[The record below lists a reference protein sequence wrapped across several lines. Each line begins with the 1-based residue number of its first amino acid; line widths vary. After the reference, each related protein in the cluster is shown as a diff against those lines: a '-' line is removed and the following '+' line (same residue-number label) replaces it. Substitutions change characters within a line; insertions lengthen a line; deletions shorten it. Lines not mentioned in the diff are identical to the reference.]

1 MGNVTYKHRIISGI
15 IDLSIS
21 LAITYFL
28 LYKVEYQFR
37 ENFAGAYGAL
47 VVIIYA
53 MAINALFNP
62 KYRSIGMVFA
72 NIAPTNLQQVSPL
85 RKILWHILP
94 VHGIGWITLV
104 YLLICD
110 VFANPNEQYLHGLFQ
125 IPATDITISIS
136 PTLIVQLLTAVAVTA
151 TVFALVDVLVKRIA
165 GWSFSER
172 ITGVTYVVQ
181 PSSPIVKRTLG
192 IAFALVGILIAFSN
206 RQ

>member
-1 MGNVTYKHRIISGI
+1 MGDVTDKQRIMSSIV
-15 IDLSIS
+15 DLSLS

-28 LYKVEYQFR
+28 LAKVEFQFR
-37 ENFAGAYGAL
+37 GTFVGAYAAL

-62 KYRSIGMVFA
+62 KYQSIGMVFA
-72 NIAPTNLQQVSPL
+72 NFAPANLQEVSPL

-110 VFANPNEQYLHGLFQ
+110 VFANPNEQYVHGAFL

-136 PTLIVQLLTAVAVTA
+136 PTLIVQLLTAVAITA

-165 GWSFSER
+165 GRSFSER
-172 ITGVTYVVQ
+172 ITGVTYSVQ

-192 IAFALVGILIAFSN
+192 IAFALVGILIALSD